1 MNKTSAFLAI
11 LLILSSGTGL
21 RAQDQTLSIEPYLQK
36 AGDYAILYQGRIEP
50 PFNYSQW
57 AAQPFWSDKDVHEGA
72 ICFKGIL
79 YPHVSLRYDVYQNL
93 VSVISPVRGIAIVPD
108 QAFID
113 YFIAEGYRH
122 VRIGDYFM
130 RILHEG
136 EQISLVMKRRK
147 LKEGDV
153 IIDMHAVKN
162 LATHDNYYLIP
173 TEALHASIID
183 PKLLQ
188 EVDNVKDLGKIYPE
202 QKKSLK
208 SFSKKSHL
216 KFNLS
221 QKANSLTLCTKQLNA
236 MIAGDKDQ
244 ITSSKNQ
251 TAGSRFQIAGN
262 KYQALPAPAAAF
274 EGRELVTALPS
285 YRSFSK
291 GSIAQYDAFE
301 EYLADDYSV
310 ASQLEPIREKHILEE
325 VMVTGFQ
332 QKVNAVQVG
341 MEKFRPAQLKN
352 IPLALGEADV
362 MKMVQTLPGVKSM
375 GEASSGFN
383 VRGGASDQNLILL
396 NNNTIYNPM
405 HLFGLFSA
413 FNSDV
418 IGETELYK
426 SGIPSQ
432 YGGRISSVMNITSK
446 VADRQQWHGSAS
458 IGLLT
463 SKATLEAPIV
473 KDKVS
478 LLLGGRSTY
487 SDWMLKMIPEKS
499 GYKDGSAG
507 FWDLSGTL
515 AINFSRNHRL
525 NIYGYYSDDRFA
537 FSPYNKYGYSNGNG
551 SFELKSRYN
560 DRVSS
565 TITAG
570 FDHYDYFNDET
581 ESPYEAARLTF
592 AINQYFFK
600 GSVSYRI
607 NDSHQLQMGLQT
619 QLYDVNPGT
628 YGPAGNESFIAQK
641 QLDKEQALESALY
654 VEDQWTITPQ
664 LKLTG
669 GLRYTMFNAMQEGK
683 KHTYQAPEFRLSA
696 SYNITEDQS
705 VKLGFNTMHQY
716 IHKVSNTS
724 IMSPTDTWTLSSSL
738 IKPQDG
744 YQIAAGYYY
753 QTENHKYEVS
763 VEAYYKQMRNYLTYR
778 SAGQLIMNPN
788 LEKDV
793 LATRGRAY
801 GIELQLRKPIGK
813 LNGWISYSYS
823 RTQLKQQD
831 LDNAQSVINGGDW
844 FSAEYDRPHEL
855 KFVGNYKFTQRF
867 SLSVN
872 ADYSTGRP
880 TTIPVGQYYDSQQNR
895 LIPFYSDRN
904 SYRLPDYFRMDAS
917 FNIEPS
923 HHLTLLTHSWFSI
936 GVYNLL
942 GRRNAYSVYY
952 QAQKGG
958 IQGYKLS
965 IFGAPIPFVSYNI
978 KF

>member
-1 MNKTSAFLAI
+1 MKHRLPLS
-11 LLILSSGTGL
+11 LLLTLLSGTAL
-21 RAQDQTLSIEPYLQK
+21 QAQGQAPSIESYLQK
-36 AGDYAILYQGRIEP
+36 AGDHATIFQGRIEP
-50 PFNYSQW
+50 PFNYNQW
-57 AAQPFWSDKDVHEGA
+57 TGHPFWSDKDVHEGA

-79 YPHVSLRYDVYQNL
+79 YPNTNIRYDVYQNL
-93 VSVISPVRGIAIVPD
+93 VSVISPVRGLAIVPD
-108 QAFID
+108 QSYIE
-113 YFIAEGYRH
+113 YFVTEGHRH
-122 VRIGDYFM
+122 VRIGEYFM
-130 RILHEG
+130 RVLHEG
-136 EQISLVMKRRK
+136 QQMSLVMQRRK
-147 LKEGDV
+147 LKAPDV
-153 IIDMHAVKN
+153 IVEMHTLKN
-162 LATHDNYYLIP
+162 LEISDKYYLIP
-173 TEALHASIID
+173 TALLHAS
-183 PKLLQ
+183 
-188 EVDNVKDLGKIYPE
+188 EVDQSQLTEIDDIKDLYKIYPE
-202 QKKSLK
+202 YKKSLK
-208 SFSKKSHL
+208 SFSSQNRL
-216 KFNLS
+216 KYN
-221 QKANSLTLCTKQLNA
+221 KVHRANSLQLCMGELEKLTNGNGGRPQVADTKV
-236 MIAGDKDQ
+236 Q
-244 ITSSKNQ
+244 ITN
-251 TAGSRFQIAGN
+251 N
-262 KYQALPAPAAAF
+262 NYQVSPAPAAAF
-274 EGRELVTALPS
+274 EEHELVTDLPS

-291 GSIAQYDAFE
+291 GSIAQYDAYE
-301 EYLADDYSV
+301 EYLADDDSFTG
-310 ASQLEPIREKHILEE
+310 QLEPIREKHILDE

-396 NNNTIYNPM
+396 NNNTVYNPM

-418 IGETELYK
+418 IGDTELYK

-446 VADRQQWHGSAS
+446 IADRQKWHGSAS

-478 LLLGGRSTY
+478 LLLGGRTTY

-499 GYKDGSAG
+499 GYKDGTAG

-525 NIYGYYSDDRFA
+525 NLYGYYSNDRFA
-537 FSPYNKYGYSNGNG
+537 FSPYNKYGYTNGNG

-560 DRVSS
+560 DRVNS

-570 FDHYDYFNDET
+570 FDHYDYFNDES
-581 ESPYEAARLTF
+581 ESAYEAARLTF

-600 GSVSYRI
+600 GNVSYKL
-607 NDSHQLQMGLQT
+607 NDNHQLQMGLHSL
-619 QLYDVNPGT
+619 LYDVNPGT
-628 YGPAGNESFIAQK
+628 YGPIGDKSFIGDK
-641 QLDKEQALESALY
+641 QLDKEQALESALFI
-654 VEDQWTITPQ
+654 EDQWTITPQ
-664 LKLTG
+664 FKVTG
-669 GLRYTMFNAMQEGK
+669 GLRYAMFNAMQKGK
-683 KHTYQAPEFRLSA
+683 QHTYQAPEVRLSA
-696 SYNITEDQS
+696 SYNFTEDQS

-724 IMSPTDTWTLSSSL
+724 IMSPTDTWTLSSSF

-744 YQIAAGYYY
+744 FQIAAGYYY

-763 VEAYYKQMRNYLTYR
+763 VEAYYKQMNNYLTYR
-778 SAGQLIMNPN
+778 SAGQLVMNPN
-788 LEKDV
+788 LEEDV

-801 GIELQLRKPIGK
+801 GIELQLRKPIGN

-831 LDNAQSVINGGDW
+831 VANAQSVINGGDW

-855 KFVGNYKFTQRF
+855 KFVGNYKFTHRY
-867 SLSVN
+867 SLSLN

-880 TTIPVGQYYDSQQNR
+880 TTIPVGQYFDSQQNR

-952 QAQKGG
+952 QAHQGG